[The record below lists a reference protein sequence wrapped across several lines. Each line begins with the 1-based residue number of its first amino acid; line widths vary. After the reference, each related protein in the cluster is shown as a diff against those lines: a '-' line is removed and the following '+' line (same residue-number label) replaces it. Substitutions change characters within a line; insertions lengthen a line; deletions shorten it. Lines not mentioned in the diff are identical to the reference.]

1 MKSKVFKKC
10 RGFTLIEMFQAIIMS
25 AIVIL
30 AIGVLL
36 YDSQKGWNTMYER
49 VYGDVTVEA
58 YAARKAFD
66 AICRKSSVNR
76 YDLGDDNE
84 FLEVYYYQDG
94 STSTMP
100 DRYARFYTAGDEFMV
115 EHGDLEEGTYTPDP
129 SLEST
134 VVKLAENVTN
144 AKFFVSGTCVQ
155 MIAVLDDGEHSTLV
169 TTSAVRH
176 NQ

>member
-1 MKSKVFKKC
+1 MKSKQFANK
-10 RGFTLIEMFQAIIMS
+10 RAFTLIEMLQALVMS
-25 AIVIL
+25 AIIIL

-36 YDSQKGWNTMYER
+36 YDSQRGWNTMYER

-66 AICRKSSVNR
+66 AVCRKASVNR
-76 YDLGDDNE
+76 YDLGASNE

-94 STSTMP
+94 STCSMP
-100 DRYARFYTAGDEFMV
+100 DRYARFYKAGSQLLV
-115 EHGDLEEGTYTPDP
+115 EHGDLQEGTYTPDP
-129 SLEST
+129 SIEST
-134 VVKLAENVTN
+134 LVKLADNAST

-155 MIAVLDDGEHSTLV
+155 MIAILDDGEHTATI

>member
-1 MKSKVFKKC
+1 MKSRAFTKN
-10 RGFTLIEMFQAIIMS
+10 RGFTLMEMIQAFVMS

-49 VYGDVTVEA
+49 VYGNVTIDA

-66 AICRKSSVNR
+66 AVCRKSSVNR
-76 YDLGDDNE
+76 YELGDDNE
-84 FLEVYYYQDG
+84 FLEVYYYDND
-94 STSTMP
+94 SESAMP
-100 DRYARFYTAGDEFMV
+100 DRYAIFYTADGQLLV
-115 EHGDLEEGTYTPDP
+115 EHGELEEGTYNPDP
-129 SLEST
+129 SLESSVMT
-134 VVKLAENVTN
+134 LADNVTN

-155 MIAVLDDGEHSTLV
+155 MIVTLDDGNNSAV
-169 TTSAVRH
+169 ITTSAVRH